1 MQTLLKSCNFVFAKL
16 SIHTS
21 KYLPFASCLQLSQKK
36 QFCILKCC
44 DNNKVLIQNKIKIAN
59 TIWMDTLY
67 GCSCAIVANYI
78 SAKQNFAKDGRKFI
92 FKK

>member
-1 MQTLLKSCNFVFAKL
+1 MQNSFQLFNFVFAKL

-36 QFCILKCC
+36 QFFILKCC
-44 DNNKVLIQNKIKIAN
+44 DNNKVLLQNKIKIAN

-67 GCSCAIVANYI
+67 GCSCVIVANYI
-78 SAKQNFAKDGRKFI
+78 SAKQNFAKDNRKFI